1 MRKIREF
8 ISMVNKDN
16 DPRFNSKEFYELTE
30 KGEVKNHVIYVEF
43 SALINNGE
51 EIKLLQS
58 INVEQI
64 ELALVD
70 KTLIFHEMV
79 NKFFYFLKQE
89 YGDVTTKR
97 AQFCK

>member
-8 ISMVNKDN
+8 ILMVNKDN
-16 DPRFNSKEFYELTE
+16 DPRFNSKAFYELTE
-30 KGEVKNHVIYVEF
+30 KGEVKNHIIYVEF
-43 SALINNGE
+43 SALINNGK

-58 INVEQI
+58 ISVEQI

-79 NKFFYFLKQE
+79 NKFFYFVKQE
-89 YGDVTTKR
+89 YGDVTTIRKI
-97 AQFCK
+97 KT